1 MSLSTEQIALLQD
14 AAKYAGLTVEW
25 NLDYFF
31 IPKPGPNNRRAND
44 GGELWC
50 PHEDSG
56 DLYDLMAAG
65 KVEFDWDNCNA
76 SIYLTEGPVYELHEF
91 VREKF
96 IKDDFTS
103 QAWAVIT
110 VCAMAQRRLK

>member
-1 MSLSTEQIALLQD
+1 MSLSPEQIALLQD

-65 KVEFDWDNCNA
+65 
-76 SIYLTEGPVYELHEF
+76 PVYPDWHNSRMR
-91 VREKF
+91 VYEKDGYALNQDF
-96 IKDDFTS
+96 TPNDFTS

-110 VCAMAQRRLK
+110 VCAMAQRRKAPT

>member
-1 MSLSTEQIALLQD
+1 MTMSLSDEQIALLRD

-65 KVEFDWDNCNA
+65 KVEPDWRISRM
-76 SIYLTEGPVYELHEF
+76 SIYSHEF

>member
-65 KVEFDWDNCNA
+65 KVGIDPIDRVIYIKKQEGSDSWRSIIERFDYN
-76 SIYLTEGPVYELHEF
+76 
-91 VREKF
+91 
-96 IKDDFTS
+96 DFTS
-103 QAWAVIT
+103 QAWAVIR
-110 VCAMAQRRLK
+110 VCAMAEKRKGK

>member
-1 MSLSTEQIALLQD
+1 MNLSTEQIALLQD
-14 AAKYAGLTVEW
+14 AANYAGLKVEW

-31 IPKPGPNNRRAND
+31 IPKPAPKNRRVSD

-65 KVEFDWDNCNA
+65 KVMPNWDDDLMYIPNTDVA
-76 SIYLTEGPVYELHEF
+76 TAHF
-91 VREKF
+91 T
-96 IKDDFTS
+96 KDDFTS

-110 VCAMAQRRLK
+110 VCAMAQRRKG

>member
-1 MSLSTEQIALLQD
+1 MSLSPEQIALLQD
-14 AAKYAGLTVEW
+14 AANYAGLKVEW

-31 IPKPGPNNRRAND
+31 IPKPAPKNRRVND

-65 KVEFDWDNCNA
+65 KVTPDWDNLLMEIGKDIDWLGA
-76 SIYLTEGPVYELHEF
+76 SFLS
-91 VREKF
+91 
-96 IKDDFTS
+96 KDDFTS

-110 VCAMAQRRLK
+110 VCAMAQRRKE